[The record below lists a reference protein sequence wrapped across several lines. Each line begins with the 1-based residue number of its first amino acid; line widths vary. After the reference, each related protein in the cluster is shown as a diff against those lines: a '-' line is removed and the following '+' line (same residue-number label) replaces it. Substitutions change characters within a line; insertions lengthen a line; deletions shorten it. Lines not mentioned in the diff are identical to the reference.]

1 MSRLPSKVSHGFAT
15 LPKRPSVR
23 PAGHRSVIALA
34 HGPHAV
40 DTGGM
45 TRWILPL
52 LAVLACKGSPPP
64 QRATSGGAPVYEVSV
79 TEKGFEPV
87 RVEVAPGSEV
97 VLRFT
102 RKVADT
108 CADAVV
114 VQGDPVKHMLPQDK
128 PIEVRLT
135 SPRSGQVRFACGM
148 DMYRG
153 AVVVTGG

>member
-1 MSRLPSKVSHGFAT
+1 M
-15 LPKRPSVR
+15 
-23 PAGHRSVIALA
+23 I
-34 HGPHAV
+34 
-40 DTGGM
+40 
-45 TRWILPL
+45 RWTLPL
-52 LAVLACKGSPPP
+52 LVLLACKPSQPSRPL
-64 QRATSGGAPVYEVSV
+64 QRPISDGDPVYDVSV
-79 TEKGFEPV
+79 TAKGFEPA
-87 RVEVAPGSEV
+87 RIEVPPEREA

-102 RKVADT
+102 RKVAET

-114 VQGDPVKHMLPQDK
+114 LPGDPVKHMLPQDK

>member
-1 MSRLPSKVSHGFAT
+1 M
-15 LPKRPSVR
+15 
-23 PAGHRSVIALA
+23 ALA
-34 HGPHAV
+34 RGRPRI
-40 DTGGM
+40 DTEFM
-45 TRWILPL
+45 IRWTLPL
-52 LAVLACKGSPPP
+52 LALLACKPSQPTQLQPP
-64 QRATSGGAPVYEVSV
+64 TSGGAPVYDVSV
-79 TEKGFEPV
+79 TAKGFEPV
-87 RVEVAPGSEV
+87 RVEVPPDRQV

-128 PIEVRLT
+128 PVEVRLT

>member
-1 MSRLPSKVSHGFAT
+1 M
-15 LPKRPSVR
+15 
-23 PAGHRSVIALA
+23 ALA
-34 HGPHAV
+34 PRRSAI
-40 DTGGM
+40 DTGAM
-45 TRWILPL
+45 TRWMLPL

-64 QRATSGGAPVYEVSV
+64 QRPTSGGAAVYEVSV

-87 RVEVAPGSEV
+87 RIEVPAGREV

-102 RKVADT
+102 RKIAET

-128 PIEVRLT
+128 PVEVRLT
-135 SPRSGQVRFACGM
+135 TPRTGQVRFACPM
-148 DMYRG
+148 DMYRA

>member
-1 MSRLPSKVSHGFAT
+1 M
-15 LPKRPSVR
+15 
-23 PAGHRSVIALA
+23 I
-34 HGPHAV
+34 
-40 DTGGM
+40 
-45 TRWILPL
+45 RWTLPL
-52 LAVLACKGSPPP
+52 LVLLACKPSQPSQPPRRP
-64 QRATSGGAPVYEVSV
+64 TSGGAPVYDVSV
-79 TEKGFEPV
+79 TAKGFEPV
-87 RVEVAPGSEV
+87 RIEVPPDREV

>member
-1 MSRLPSKVSHGFAT
+1 M
-15 LPKRPSVR
+15 
-23 PAGHRSVIALA
+23 I
-34 HGPHAV
+34 
-40 DTGGM
+40 
-45 TRWILPL
+45 RWTLPL
-52 LAVLACKGSPPP
+52 LVLLACKPSQPSQPL
-64 QRATSGGAPVYEVSV
+64 QRPTSGGAPVYDVSV
-79 TEKGFEPV
+79 SAKGFEPM
-87 RVEVAPGSEV
+87 RIEVLPDREV

-128 PIEVRLT
+128 PIEVRLA